1 MASFTVAADKPRF
14 FKVILDTTISNK
26 RLMIPPAYSKKHYS
40 NPTTATATT
49 TATLTVVPSGF
60 SWEVELH
67 KSLTGQNRQQPEVWI
82 QGQAW
87 EHFARCHRLE
97 NGHFIVF
104 QYEGDSRFSVFV
116 FAINGCEIR
125 YPSGDGG
132 VVPPK
137 KNRGGF
143 LDPEMVENAAE
154 EYGDD
159 VSVEILGDPAA
170 SSGPSRRKN
179 VKKQNERTEK
189 NRGGFLD
196 SKTEENVEENAE
208 EQGDDISLESLSD
221 SDVEPSTRRSPTKQS
236 REKTNSQ
243 LNPRFRTVMRD
254 TYLRKNR
261 MGIRTEFAREYLKWK
276 EQTLK
281 LQLADST
288 STNMNKK
295 HWFVEAVKVKGRDQM
310 FMGRGDLLSFVKDN
324 RLQLGDSCYFELMD
338 VDDVLLVLQVSI
350 SRSGRM

>member
-1 MASFTVAADKPRF
+1 MASFTVPADKPRF
-14 FKVILDTTISNK
+14 FKVILNSTVSKK

-40 NPTTATATT
+40 NPPTATTT
-49 TATLTVVPSGF
+49 TATLAVPSGF

-67 KSLTGQNRQQPEVWI
+67 KSLTGKNGQQPEVWI
-82 QGQAW
+82 QGKAW
-87 EHFARCHRLE
+87 ENFARYHRLE

-104 QYEGDSRFSVFV
+104 QYEGDSRFSVF
-116 FAINGCEIR
+116 FFGINGCGIR

-132 VVPPK
+132 VVPPE

-143 LDPEMVENAAE
+143 LDPEME

-170 SSGPSRRKN
+170 SSGPSRRKS

-243 LNPRFRTVMRD
+243 LNPRFRTVMRE

-295 HWFVEAVKVKGRDQM
+295 HWFVEAVKVKGRDEM
-310 FMGRGDLLSFVKDN
+310 FMGRGDFLSFIKDN
-324 RLQLGDSCYFELMD
+324 RLQLGDSCYFEVMD

-350 SRSGRM
+350 LRSGQM